1 MRWLVAKTLELR
13 EWGWGP
19 ISNGDAIDTS
29 QEKMM
34 DIVDEFNDEY
44 ILQICWYYPTIQE
57 VWGSVVQEEANSGS
71 GVWLWSKGACSVC
84 QIEEWVFDTSD
95 LTNDATD
102 ECLVQLGNQW

>member
-44 ILQICWYYPTIQE
+44 ILQIC
-57 VWGSVVQEEANSGS
+57 
-71 GVWLWSKGACSVC
+71 
-84 QIEEWVFDTSD
+84 
-95 LTNDATD
+95 
-102 ECLVQLGNQW
+102 